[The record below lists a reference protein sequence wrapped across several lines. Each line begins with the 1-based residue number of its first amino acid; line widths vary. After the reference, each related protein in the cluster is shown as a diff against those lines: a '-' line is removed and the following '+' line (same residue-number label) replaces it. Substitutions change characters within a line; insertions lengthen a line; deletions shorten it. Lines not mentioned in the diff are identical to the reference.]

1 MISHNVRIN
10 GRRTSIRLEPAMWDA
25 LQEICAAEK
34 KSIHEISTEVA
45 AEIPSGG
52 FTSALRVYI
61 LNYFRPVNAATQTTF
76 PRGNRNND
84 KSDAATTKRQ
94 RSRVA

>member
-61 LNYFRPVNAATQTTF
+61 LNYFRSANATTQTATL
-76 PRGNRNND
+76 RGNKNSA
-84 KSDAATTKRQ
+84 KSDAPTAKRQ